1 MKNINI
7 DPYTSAVS
15 PIDMYFDNTP
25 LSRGTAF
32 FWEEEGQT
40 FLVTN
45 WHNFSGKDPFTGN
58 HITENAAEPNRITFD
73 VFEGGD
79 LNKRRTLSTDLFENY
94 IPTWLEHPMHKSRV
108 DVVCRKIALSGH
120 SVFPINTLASQQ
132 IVTKIGHD
140 VFILGYPMGIDTL
153 RLPVWKRGSVA
164 SEPDIDVSDLPMFYV
179 DTATASGMSG
189 SPVIRRDTSGEMEN
203 GEFVIG
209 GRIMSRF
216 VGVYSGRITTK
227 DAHEAQLGIVWKSR
241 VIPEIIS
248 GGTPRPASATAAPPP
263 RHPGRRA

>member
-1 MKNINI
+1 MKTINI

-40 FLVTN
+40 FLVTK
-45 WHNFSGKDPFTGN
+45 WHNFSGKNPFTGN
-58 HITENAAEPNRITFD
+58 HLTENAAEPNIITFD

-79 LNKRRTLSTDLFENY
+79 LNKRRTVRTDLFEND
-94 IPTWLEHPMHKSRV
+94 IPAWLEHPTYKSRV
-108 DVVCRKIALSGH
+108 DVVCKKIDLSGH
-120 SVFPINTLASQQ
+120 SVFPMNTLPNDQ
-132 IVTKIGHD
+132 IVSTIGHD

-153 RLPVWKRGSVA
+153 RFPVWKRGSVA
-164 SEPDIDVSDLPMFYV
+164 SEPDIDVDNLPMFYV
-179 DTATASGMSG
+179 DTATARGMSG
-189 SPVIRRDTSGEMEN
+189 SPVIRRDTSGVMEDGN
-203 GEFVIG
+203 FNISTTM
-209 GRIMSRF
+209 MSRF
-216 VGVYSGRITTK
+216 IGVYSGRITTK

-248 GGTPRPASATAAPPP
+248 GGTPRPASAAAAPTP
-263 RHPGRRA
+263 RHPA